1 MNVVERMVFMSLSV
15 GLFITA
21 ITVAISLYSQSQA
34 ALATVDE
41 AITIRDRDLIMSP
54 ALVGDEVVYGTTV
67 LQSIFQIAEID
78 ADIIVDGYLFQKDAD
93 IHEANVGMISME
105 ADYGIEYFRNNQ
117 GKLERVVFRKR

>member
-93 IHEANVGMISME
+93 IHEANVGMISLE
-105 ADYGIEYFRNNQ
+105 SDYGIEYLRNNQ

>member
-1 MNVVERMVFMSLSV
+1 MNVVERMLFMSLSV

-41 AITIRDRDLIMSP
+41 AITIRDRELIMSP
-54 ALVGDEVVYGTTV
+54 ALEGDEVVYGTTV
-67 LQSIFQIAEID
+67 LHSIFQIAEID

-93 IHEANVGMISME
+93 IHEANVGMISLE
-105 ADYGIEYFRNNQ
+105 SDYGIEYLRNNQ

>member
-1 MNVVERMVFMSLSV
+1 MSFSV

-21 ITVAISLYSQSQA
+21 ITVAISLNSQSQA

-54 ALVGDEVVYGTTV
+54 ALEGDEVVYGTIV

-105 ADYGIEYFRNNQ
+105 SDYGIEYFRNNQ

>member
-1 MNVVERMVFMSLSV
+1 MNVVERMLFMSLSV

-34 ALATVDE
+34 SLATVDE

-54 ALVGDEVVYGTTV
+54 ALEGDEVVYGTTV

-78 ADIIVDGYLFQKDAD
+78 ADIIVDGYLFQK
-93 IHEANVGMISME
+93 MLTSM
-105 ADYGIEYFRNNQ
+105 RQ
-117 GKLERVVFRKR
+117 MSV

>member
-1 MNVVERMVFMSLSV
+1 MNVVERMLFMSLSV

-54 ALVGDEVVYGTTV
+54 ALEGDEVVYGTTV
-67 LQSIFQIAEID
+67 LHSIFQIAEID

-93 IHEANVGMISME
+93 IHEANVGMISLE
-105 ADYGIEYFRNNQ
+105 SDYGIEYLRNNQ

>member
-1 MNVVERMVFMSLSV
+1 MSVSV

-41 AITIRDRDLIMSP
+41 AITIGDRDLITSP
-54 ALVGDEVVYGTTV
+54 ALEGDEVVYGTTV
-67 LQSIFQIAEID
+67 IYSVFQIAEID

-93 IHEANVGMISME
+93 IHEANVGMISLE
-105 ADYGIEYFRNNQ
+105 SDYGIEYFRNNQ

>member
-1 MNVVERMVFMSLSV
+1 MNVVERMLFMSLSV

-34 ALATVDE
+34 SLATVDE

-54 ALVGDEVVYGTTV
+54 ALEGDEVVYGTTV

-105 ADYGIEYFRNNQ
+105 SDYGIEYLRNNQ